1 MAKTRWRRVDMMATR
16 GGVIL
21 LGAGTLE
28 HVGWLKDV
36 GFALVLLAIG
46 VDVGQAIAR
55 RTRAGSRVP
64 RATVFRKSGK

>member
-1 MAKTRWRRVDMMATR
+1 MAKTRWRRVDIMATR

-28 HVGWLKDV
+28 HVGWLRDI

-46 VDVGQAIAR
+46 VDVVRAIGR
-55 RTRAGSRVP
+55 RTRGRLTGPPSD
-64 RATVFRKSGK
+64 S

>member
-1 MAKTRWRRVDMMATR
+1 MATR

-28 HVGWLKDV
+28 HVGWLRDI

-46 VDVGQAIAR
+46 VDVVRAIGR
-55 RTRAGSRVP
+55 RTRGRLTGPPSD
-64 RATVFRKSGK
+64 S